1 MNGFKEWL
9 SDHLRYLMLG
19 LAALLFFILVLIGVR
34 VWLLSGDAGGG
45 EEIEILSARVKPS
58 SLNCLNQRLPARRRR
73 ILRMIRPQ
81 GRRVSRRL
89 PCLRVQR
96 VRPMLLRPRTRR

>member
-34 VWLLSGDAGGG
+34 VWLLSGDAGD
-45 EEIEILSARVKPS
+45 
-58 SLNCLNQRLPARRRR
+58 
-73 ILRMIRPQ
+73 
-81 GRRVSRRL
+81 
-89 PCLRVQR
+89 
-96 VRPMLLRPRTRR
+96 